1 MSFLKYYF
9 FYIIIVD
16 TPGILSKKKYKQHL
30 SLISLF
36 SSQQKTQRP
45 NAKP

>member
-16 TPGILSKKKYKQHL
+16 TPEVLSKKKYKQHTDHSFL
-30 SLISLF
+30 DFRHI
-36 SSQQKTQRP
+36 KEH
-45 NAKP
+45 ND